1 MSLNFYEMLGVSKGA
16 SSDEIKKAYRKLAK
30 KYHPDRND
38 SPEASEHFKKITEA
52 YEVLGD
58 PQKRQEYDN
67 PPRSPFG
74 NMGFGAGFD
83 DIFNDIFGQQR
94 RPKRPPPPQK
104 GPNRGAE
111 IIVDLKDA
119 VLGTTKEVKMQRMT
133 KCGKCNG
140 TGDTKETR
148 IKTCVNCN
156 GTGTI
161 TFQQGMMTMQTTCN
175 ACGGK
180 GKVKVNPCR
189 ACSGSG
195 QTAETVNVKVAIPD
209 GISDGIRLRIAE
221 KGDWGPA
228 GFGDLIAIIRVR
240 PDDRYRRS
248 GDDIHS
254 QVKLLPSECLGGCEI
269 TVETLRGDKTV
280 TVPPCTSPG
289 TIIRL
294 SGLGARNLK
303 TNTKGCHKIEIFLD
317 MPSSLTRSQMESI
330 ESLQKSG
337 L

>member
-1 MSLNFYEMLGVSKGA
+1 MSLNFYETLGVSTDA
-16 SSDEIKKAYRKLAK
+16 STDEIKKAYRKLAK
-30 KYHPDRND
+30 KYHPDRNGSD
-38 SPEASEHFKKITEA
+38 EAAEQFKRVSEA
-52 YEVLGD
+52 YEVLSD
-58 PQKRQEYDN
+58 PKKRQEYDN

-74 NMGFGAGFD
+74 NMGFGQDFE
-83 DIFNDIFGQQR
+83 DIFGDFFGRTR
-94 RPKRPPPPQK
+94 RPQRPPPPQK
-104 GPNRGAE
+104 GPNRGVE
-111 IIVDLKDA
+111 ILVDLKDS
-119 VLGTTKEVKMQRMT
+119 VLGTAKEVKIQRMT
-133 KCGKCNG
+133 KCSECNG

-148 IKTCVNCN
+148 VKTCTNCN
-156 GTGTI
+156 GRGTI

-195 QTAETVNVKVAIPD
+195 QAVEAVNVKVAIPD
-209 GISDGIRLRIAE
+209 GITDGMRLRISE

-228 GFGDLIAIIRVR
+228 GFGDLIAMIRVR

-254 QVKLLPSECLGGCEI
+254 QVRLLPSECLGGCEV

-280 TVPPCTSPG
+280 TIPPCTSPG

-294 SGLGARNLK
+294 SGLGARNVK
-303 TNTKGCHKIEIFLD
+303 TNVKGNHKIEIFLE
-317 MPSSLTRSQMESI
+317 MPDSLTRSQMESI
-330 ESLQKSG
+330 KILQKSG